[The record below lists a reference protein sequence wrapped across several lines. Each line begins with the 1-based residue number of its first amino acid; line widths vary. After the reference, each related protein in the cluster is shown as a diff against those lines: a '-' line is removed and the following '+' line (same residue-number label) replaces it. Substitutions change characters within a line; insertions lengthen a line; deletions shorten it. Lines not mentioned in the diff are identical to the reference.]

1 MILTVTLNTVL
12 DRVVEIPNFKPGKV
26 NRIKRERARIAGGKG
41 VNVSRVVK
49 SLGEDTLCTGWLGG
63 IVGEEIKRRLE
74 EEGIPQDFVSI
85 KGESRVNW
93 TILSCLDERKQTH
106 LVDVGPKVST
116 QEVKSLKEKL
126 VKLVKKSAVV
136 VFSGSV
142 PPGGGERIYYSLL
155 NLVHREKE
163 NIISILDTAGVYLRE
178 GIRAQPF
185 MIKPNREEL
194 EELKGEKLIS
204 QNILLKEAYSLI
216 RGGISLVVISQGKRE
231 VIVVSKKRALIFSP
245 PFINPL
251 NTVGAGDALVG
262 GFAVGFKRGMDIVRT
277 SCLGVACGIVSAEK
291 GRETPFIPSRITDL
305 SNQIRVKEVTIKD
318 I

>member
-12 DRVVEIPNFKPGKV
+12 DRVVEIPNFKSGKV

-49 SLGEDTLCTGWLGG
+49 ALGEDTLCTGWLGG
-63 IVGEEIKRRLE
+63 IVGEEIRRKLE
-74 EEGIPQDFVSI
+74 EEGIPQDFVLI

-93 TILSCLDERKQTH
+93 TILSCLPCLDKGKQTH

-116 QEVKSLKEKL
+116 QEVKALKEKL
-126 VKLVKKSAVV
+126 VKLVKKAAVV

-178 GIRAQPF
+178 GIRAHPF

-194 EELKGEKLIS
+194 EELKGEKLICHGT
-204 QNILLKEAYSLI
+204 LLKEAYNLI
-216 RGGISLVVISQGKRE
+216 RDGISLVVISQGERE
-231 VIVVSKKRALIFSP
+231 VIVVSKKQALILFP
-245 PFINPL
+245 PSVNSL

-262 GFAVGFKRGMDIVRT
+262 GFAVGFKRGMDIVKA
-277 SCLGVACGIVSAEK
+277 SCLGVAAGAVSAEK
-291 GRETPFIPSRITDL
+291 GRETPFIPSRITEL
-305 SNQIRVKEVTIKD
+305 SNQIRVRKVKL
-318 I
+318 